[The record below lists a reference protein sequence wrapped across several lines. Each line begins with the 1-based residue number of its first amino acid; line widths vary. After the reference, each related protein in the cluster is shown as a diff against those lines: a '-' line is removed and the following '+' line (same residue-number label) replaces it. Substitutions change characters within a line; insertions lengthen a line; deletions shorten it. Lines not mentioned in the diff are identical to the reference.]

1 MQRKTLLSACIAL
14 ALSGQ
19 GWAADI
25 TEIETTTG
33 EKKNTNV
40 TCPAD
45 PGKLSP
51 EELKRLPSE
60 CSSVVEQN
68 LMPWLV
74 TGAAT
79 ALITTLAIVELNDD
93 DDHHRNN
100 SPLPPTPPDDDSD
113 DTPVPPTPGGDEI
126 IPDDGPDDTPAPPKP
141 IAFNNDVTLDKTAK
155 TLTIRD
161 SVFSYTE
168 NADGTIS
175 LQDSNGRK
183 ATINLWQIDETNNT
197 VALEGMSA
205 DGATKWQYN
214 HNGELVITGDN
225 TTVNNTG
232 KTIVDGKG
240 ATGTEIAGNNAVV
253 NQDGELDVSGGGHG
267 IDITGDSATVDNK
280 GGMTVTDPDS
290 IGIQIDGDKAV
301 VNNDGDNAISNGG
314 TGTQVNGDEAT
325 VNNNGSTTVDGKDS
339 TGTEINGDKAIVNN
353 DGDSTILDG
362 GTGTRITGDD
372 ATANNSGNT
381 TVDGQGSTGTE
392 IAGNNA
398 VVNQDGEL
406 DVSGGGHGID
416 ITGDSATVDNKGGMT
431 VADADSIGIQIDG
444 DKAVVNNDGDSAIS
458 NGGTGTQVNGDEA
471 TVNNNGSTTVDGKD
485 STGTEINGDKAI
497 VNNDGDS
504 TILDG
509 GTGTRITG
517 DDATAN
523 NSGNTTVDG
532 QGSTGTEIAGN
543 NAVVNQD
550 GELDVSGGGHGIDI
564 TGDSA
569 TVDNKGGMTVADAD
583 SIGIQ
588 IDGDK
593 AVVNNDGD
601 NAISNGGTGTQV
613 NGDEATVNNNGST
626 TVDGKDSTGTEING
640 DQAIVNN
647 DGDSTILDGG
657 TGTRITGD
665 DATANNSGNTTVDG
679 QGSTGT
685 EIAGNNAVV
694 NQDGELDVSGGGHGI
709 DITGDSATVDNKGGM
724 TVADADSIGI
734 QIDGDKAV
742 VNNDGD
748 STILD
753 GGTGTRITGDDA
765 TANNSGNTTVD
776 GQGSTGTEIAGNNA
790 VVNQD
795 GELDVSGGGH
805 GIDITGDSATVDNK
819 GGMTVADADSIGI
832 QIDGDKA
839 VVNND
844 GDNAISNG
852 GTGTQ
857 VNGDEATVN
866 NNGNTTVDG
875 KDSTGT
881 EIAGNNATVTQEGE
895 LTVSSGG
902 RGIDITGNNAKV
914 DTKGKMTITGT
925 DSVGVSINGDSAT
938 LTNTGDIDVS
948 NSATGFSL
956 VTNEGIIS
964 LAGSM
969 KVGDFSTGM
978 ALSGDNNSVTLAAK
992 DINVT
997 GQKATGVNISGDS
1010 NTVDITGNILV
1021 DKDQTADNA
1030 VDYFYDPSVGVNI
1043 SGNSNTVSLDGK
1055 LTVIAD
1061 SELTSRKY
1069 MEFDGSQENI
1079 SGLTVSGDG
1088 NTVNLNGDIQFVGE
1102 KNALADG
1109 STIADKRSYFGKTP
1123 LVSVDGQSKVYLNGD
1138 STISDSLPLGYANI
1152 LQLSN
1157 KAALEIGSD
1166 ATFSMQDISVYEHYF
1181 TQTPQIIKVDTGSQV
1196 VNNGDVDI
1204 WNISFAGIWGE
1215 NSTGINN
1222 GNITL
1227 SQYDYS
1233 SPETSFSEPDHM
1245 AFLSSS
1251 GGSAVNNGTITA
1263 KVMEQHSVLNLGSAA
1278 GVADPRVF
1286 NNSVSSMMGME
1297 AYGKGTVLNSESG
1310 VIDMYGRGNIGML
1323 AVDDSAADNAG
1334 KITLDTLWVDQNDTT
1349 TLRTDLPSSTAIDYG
1364 VGMATGTNSGGGAR
1378 SNGVAT
1384 NQQGGVITVYNAGA
1398 AMAAYGA
1405 SNMVINQGIIN
1416 LEKNGNYDGGLGAN
1430 MLVGMAVY
1438 NRGTAIN
1445 DKTGVININVDTGQ
1459 AFYNDGTGTIL
1470 NYGEINLLG
1479 SPMDSADSHM
1489 GAIPENLDLLTAL
1502 TGSGETDMRTASS
1515 GGFVTTKAMANYGN
1529 ETLNSNVAAKAWLY
1543 NQDKANLTING
1554 ELSIGQGLENSGL
1567 LDSDTIS
1574 AAANVYNRASG
1585 SIITDQ
1591 LSLTGSNSFFN
1602 EGNFSGSVAGSSYK
1616 QNVVNTG
1623 TMAVM
1628 ADGKSLISGSFL
1640 LYNEAGATL
1649 SNSSSA
1655 VSGGENAIV
1664 NVTRTGDSL
1673 AQVNRGTITAVNG
1686 YSAIKTASTGSN
1698 SNGKWIWNTDTGV
1711 ISGVNPN
1718 APLIDLGRG
1727 YNFANAGTINVQ
1739 GDGAVAISGGTT
1751 SYTVQ
1756 LVNSGTINVGTAQGK
1771 ADGTNGTGL
1780 IGIKGNGSDTT
1791 INNAQS
1797 GVINVYADNSWA
1809 FGGKTKAIINNGE
1822 INLLCDT
1829 GCDIYAPGTTGTLN
1843 DHNSTTDIIVPAA
1856 TSTPTQGSVPT
1867 VPADSS
1873 AQQKLTNYTIG
1884 TNSDGTSGMLK
1895 ANNLVISDNV
1905 KVNTGFSAGTADTT
1919 VVINDVFKGEN
1930 ISGAENISSST
1941 VMWNAQGSTDASG
1954 NVDVTMTKN
1963 AYTDVVTDS
1972 SVNNVAQVLDS
1983 GYTNNDLYTS
1993 LNVGTTAELN
2003 SALKQI
2009 SGSQATTVFN
2019 EARVLSNRFSMLS
2032 DAAPEVANGLAFNV
2046 VAKGDPRAELGNDTQ
2061 YDMMALRKSLTLT
2074 EHQNLSLEYGI
2085 ARLEGNSSDTAG
2097 DNGVTGGY
2105 SQFFGLKHQMAF
2117 DNGMSWNNALRY
2129 DVHNLDS
2136 SRSIAYGDVNKT
2148 VDANVKQQYL
2158 EFRSEGA
2165 KTFELREGLNV
2176 TPYAGVKL
2184 RHTLENGY
2192 QERNAG
2198 DFNLSM
2204 NSGSET
2210 AVDSIVGLK
2219 LDYAGKEGWSANAT
2233 LEGGPNLS
2241 YVKSQRTAS
2250 ISGAGSQRF
2259 NIDDGQ
2265 SGGGFNSLATMGVK
2279 YSSQESALQLDA
2291 FHWKEDGIS
2300 DKGVMLNFK
2309 KTF

>member
-126 IPDDGPDDTPAPPKP
+126 IPDDGPDDTPTPPKP
-141 IAFNNDVTLDKTAK
+141 ISFNNDVILDKTEK

-161 SVFSYTE
+161 SVFTYTE

-240 ATGTEIAGNNAVV
+240 TTGTEIAGNNAVVNQDGELDVSGGGHGIDITGDSATVDNKGGMTVTDPDSIGIQIDGDKAVVNNDGDSAISNGGTGTQVNGDEATVNNNGSTTVDGQGSTGTEIAGNNAVVNQDGTLDVSGGGHGIDITGDSATVDNKGGMTVTDPDSIGIQIDGDKAVVNNDGDNAISNGGTGTQVNGDEATVNNNGSTTVDGKDSTGTEINGDKAIVNNDGDSTILDGGTGTRITGDDATANNSGNTTVDGQGSTGTEIAGNNAVV

-431 VADADSIGIQIDG
+431 VTDPDSIGIQIDG
-444 DKAVVNNDGDSAIS
+444 DKAVVNNDGDNAIS

-550 GELDVSGGGHGIDI
+550 GLLDVSGGGHGIDI

-569 TVDNKGGMTVADAD
+569 TVINKGN
-583 SIGIQ
+583 I
-588 IDGDK
+588 
-593 AVVNNDGD
+593 
-601 NAISNGGTGTQV
+601 
-613 NGDEATVNNNGST
+613 
-626 TVDGKDSTGTEING
+626 
-640 DQAIVNN
+640 
-647 DGDSTILDGG
+647 
-657 TGTRITGD
+657 
-665 DATANNSGNTTVDG
+665 
-679 QGSTGT
+679 
-685 EIAGNNAVV
+685 
-694 NQDGELDVSGGGHGI
+694 
-709 DITGDSATVDNKGGM
+709 
-724 TVADADSIGI
+724 
-734 QIDGDKAV
+734 
-742 VNNDGD
+742 
-748 STILD
+748 
-753 GGTGTRITGDDA
+753 
-765 TANNSGNTTVD
+765 
-776 GQGSTGTEIAGNNA
+776 
-790 VVNQD
+790 
-795 GELDVSGGGH
+795 
-805 GIDITGDSATVDNK
+805 
-819 GGMTVADADSIGI
+819 
-832 QIDGDKA
+832 
-839 VVNND
+839 
-844 GDNAISNG
+844 
-852 GTGTQ
+852 
-857 VNGDEATVN
+857 
-866 NNGNTTVDG
+866 
-875 KDSTGT
+875 
-881 EIAGNNATVTQEGE
+881 TVT
-895 LTVSSGG
+895 
-902 RGIDITGNNAKV
+902 DK
-914 DTKGKMTITGT
+914 
-925 DSVGVSINGDSAT
+925 DSVGVLINGDRAT
-938 LTNTGDIDVS
+938 FANTGHIDVN
-948 NSATGFSL
+948 NSATGMSI
-956 VTNEGIIS
+956 TTSEGAIS

-969 KVGDFSTGM
+969 NVGDFSTGM
-978 ALSGDNNSVTLAAK
+978 ALSGNSNSVTLAAK
-992 DINVT
+992 DLNVT
-997 GQKATGVNISGDS
+997 GQKATGVNISGD
-1010 NTVDITGNILV
+1010 NNAVDITGNILV
-1021 DKDQTADNA
+1021 DKDQTATNA
-1030 VDYFYDPSVGVNI
+1030 VDYFYEPSIGVNV

-1055 LTVIAD
+1055 LTVVAD
-1061 SELTSRKY
+1061 SELTSHIY
-1069 MEFDGSQENI
+1069 ADFDGSQENI
-1079 SGLTVSGDG
+1079 SGLVVSGDD
-1088 NTVNLNGDIQFVGE
+1088 NTVYLNGGIQLVGE
-1102 KNALADG
+1102 ENQLTDG
-1109 STIADKRSYFGKTP
+1109 STVASNRKGYGKTP
-1123 LVSVDGQSKVYLNGD
+1123 VITVDGKSSIYLNGD
-1138 STISDSLPLGYANI
+1138 STINGDLPLAYSGMIRLKNSAMI
-1152 LQLSN
+1152 
-1157 KAALEIGSD
+1157 EIGTD
-1166 ATFSMQDISVYEHYF
+1166 ATINMQVDSYDHYARSEA
-1181 TQTPQIIKVDTGSQV
+1181 QIIFVESGAELINKGDIDTR
-1196 VNNGDVDI
+1196 
-1204 WNISFAGIWGE
+1204 NIGFAAISGE
-1215 NSTGINN
+1215 NSTGSNS

-1227 SQYDYS
+1227 SQYNYGLLANAGVGYF
-1233 SPETSFSEPDHM
+1233 TTK
-1245 AFLSSS
+1245 

-1263 KVMEQHSVLNLGSAA
+1263 KVMEQESVINLGASLGLNEANTFYSDA
-1278 GVADPRVF
+1278 
-1286 NNSVSSMMGME
+1286 NSMMGLD
-1297 AYGKGTVLNSESG
+1297 AFDHGYVSNESG
-1310 VIDMYGRGNIGML
+1310 GSIEMYGRGNVGML
-1323 AVDDSAADNAG
+1323 AIDESTAENAG
-1334 KITLDTLWVDQNDTT
+1334 QITLDALWVDADDTT
-1349 TLRTDLPSSTAIDYG
+1349 TLRSNIGNDARSYA
-1364 VGMATGTNSGGGAR
+1364 VGMAVGTNTYSGPR
-1378 SNGVAT
+1378 KNAT
-1384 NQQGGVITVYNAGA
+1384 AVNKQGGVITVYNAGIG
-1398 AMAAYGA
+1398 MAAYGA
-1405 SNMVINQGIIN
+1405 SNTVINEGIIN
-1416 LEKNGNYDGGLGAN
+1416 LEKNANYDSSLGAN
-1430 MLVGMAVY
+1430 SLIGMAAY
-1438 NRGTAIN
+1438 KSGTAIN
-1445 DKTGVININVDTGQ
+1445 EQSGVININADNGQ
-1459 AFYNDGTGTIL
+1459 AFYSDGTGTIL
-1470 NYGEINLLG
+1470 NYGTICVNTNCLTGNDYNETDSYTSLLYTGGDVITAQNETQSLAQKATINDKKEGNVVNSGSLSGADIAISSGELVNTSTGIINNAIIINDGELSNEGSVAKVTLNAGTFGNIGTVNSRMFQTGGTFNNQQGGVVQNGANLSKTAIANNAGTWYLGASSSSDSNNASMMEIYNTAVFNNSGDFILNNSRNAVHLYQSGTFYNTGHMLISGANYSGNAINYWNANNNGRFINSGTVDVTAKALATSGVDASTNHAYFWNQNSGIVNFDKDSGVAVKFTHSNYVAQNDGTMNISGNNAIAMEGNKNAQLINNGTINLGAQGTTDTGMIGMQLDSSATADAVIENNGTINIYANNSFAFSMLG
-1479 SPMDSADSHM
+1479 SVGHLVNNGTVTIAD
-1489 GAIPENLDLLTAL
+1489 GV
-1502 TGSGETDMRTASS
+1502 TGSGLIKQGNSVNIEGVNGNNGNNSEVHYADYTLPDVPDSS
-1515 GGFVTTKAMANYGN
+1515 V
-1529 ETLNSNVAAKAWLY
+1529 SVAAS
-1543 NQDKANLTING
+1543 NP
-1554 ELSIGQGLENSGL
+1554 S
-1567 LDSDTIS
+1567 SD
-1574 AAANVYNRASG
+1574 G
-1585 SIITDQ
+1585 S
-1591 LSLTGSNSFFN
+1591 
-1602 EGNFSGSVAGSSYK
+1602 
-1616 QNVVNTG
+1616 QN
-1623 TMAVM
+1623 
-1628 ADGKSLISGSFL
+1628 KL
-1640 LYNEAGATL
+1640 
-1649 SNSSSA
+1649 
-1655 VSGGENAIV
+1655 
-1664 NVTRTGDSL
+1664 
-1673 AQVNRGTITAVNG
+1673 NG
-1686 YSAIKTASTGSN
+1686 Y
-1698 SNGKWIWNTDTGV
+1698 V
-1711 ISGVNPN
+1711 
-1718 APLIDLGRG
+1718 
-1727 YNFANAGTINVQ
+1727 
-1739 GDGAVAISGGTT
+1739 
-1751 SYTVQ
+1751 
-1756 LVNSGTINVGTAQGK
+1756 VGTSSDGSAGK
-1771 ADGTNGTGL
+1771 L
-1780 IGIKGNGSDTT
+1780 KV
-1791 INNAQS
+1791 NNAS
-1797 GVINVYADNSWA
+1797 LKGVS
-1809 FGGKTKAIINNGE
+1809 
-1822 INLLCDT
+1822 
-1829 GCDIYAPGTTGTLN
+1829 
-1843 DHNSTTDIIVPAA
+1843 
-1856 TSTPTQGSVPT
+1856 
-1867 VPADSS
+1867 
-1873 AQQKLTNYTIG
+1873 
-1884 TNSDGTSGMLK
+1884 
-1895 ANNLVISDNV
+1895 
-1905 KVNTGFSAGTADTT
+1905 VNTGFTAGT
-1919 VVINDVFKGEN
+1919 
-1930 ISGAENISSST
+1930 SST
-1941 VMWNAQGSTDASG
+1941 SVTFDNVVQGSNLTDAETITSTSVVWNAQGTTDASG

-1963 AYTDVVTDS
+1963 AYTDVATDS
-1972 SVNNVAQVLDS
+1972 SVNTVAQVLDA
-1983 GYTNNDLYTS
+1983 GYTNNELYGS

-2003 SALKQI
+2003 SALKQV

-2061 YDMMALRKSLTLT
+2061 YDMMALRKSMTLT
-2074 EHQNLSLEYGI
+2074 EYQNLSLEYGI
-2085 ARLEGNSSDTAG
+2085 ARLDGNGSDTAG

-2117 DNGMSWNNALRY
+2117 DNGMNWNNALRY

-2148 VDANVKQQYL
+2148 ADANVKQQYL

-2184 RHTLENGY
+2184 RHTLEGGY

-2250 ISGAGSQRF
+2250 VSGAGSQRF

-2265 SGGGFNSLATMGVK
+2265 NGGGFNSLATMGVK
-2279 YSSQESALQLDA
+2279 YSSQESALQVDA